1 MSIDVVTLTLAKA
14 YADEVA
20 ATGGGP
26 GKLEE
31 IVQNKV
37 DQALGELGSI
47 GGADWSVNDET
58 NPAFIKNRTHYDAG
72 GIIIPANAVDGTEVY
87 WEGPTGNEVQ
97 GQDYFMAINDAEAG
111 LTAYA
116 YKVSNKPIPFDQLDN
131 IKLKEILVH
140 TIMTSTE
147 DATEVD
153 KIINGEEAFGSQA
166 VVATQEFVV
175 GQIKGY
181 IIDDI
186 PAIISVIQ
194 DTDLSFLGQTG
205 IATVGTYFL
214 YVPQDGGAVFL
225 THLNHST
232 VKQLDLK
239 YIPDIAFG
247 TLEMSKVGTTATI
260 KYIDRNNNIQTI
272 NISDGYIP
280 VRGTDYW
287 TEADKAEI
295 KSYVDNAILGGSW

>member
-97 GQDYFMAINDAEAG
+97 GQDYFMAINNAEAG

-116 YKVSNKPIPFDQLDN
+116 YKVSNEPIPFDILDN
-131 IKLKEILVH
+131 IKLKDFLVK
-140 TIMTSTE
+140 
-147 DATEVD
+147 DATAGTVVD
-153 KIINGEEAFGSQA
+153 GEEAFSKEA

>member
-1 MSIDVVTLTLAKA
+1 MAKYIKTEEGYKQIQQIDGYDK
-14 YADEVA
+14 
-20 ATGGGP
+20 
-26 GKLEE
+26 
-31 IVQNKV
+31 
-37 DQALGELGSI
+37 S
-47 GGADWSVNDET
+47 DWSVNDET

-72 GIIIPANAVDGTEVY
+72 DICIPPNAADGTEVY

-97 GQDYFMAINDAEAG
+97 GQDYFMAINNEEAG

-116 YKVSNKPIPFDQLDN
+116 YKVSNEPIPFDILDN
-131 IKLKEILVH
+131 IKLKDFLVK
-140 TIMTSTE
+140 
-147 DATEVD
+147 DATAGTVVD
-153 KIINGEEAFGSQA
+153 GEEAFSKEA